1 MNKYENEL
9 DVFLFDILEVC
20 KKTNLKVWLEAG
32 TLLGCE
38 RNNNYIP
45 WDTDIDL
52 GCWNKNMSKKIQ
64 KI

>member
-9 DVFLFDILEVC
+9 DVLFDILEVC

-38 RNNNYIP
+38 RNNYIP

-52 GCWNKNMSKKIQ
+52 GCWNKNIAAKK
-64 KI
+64 